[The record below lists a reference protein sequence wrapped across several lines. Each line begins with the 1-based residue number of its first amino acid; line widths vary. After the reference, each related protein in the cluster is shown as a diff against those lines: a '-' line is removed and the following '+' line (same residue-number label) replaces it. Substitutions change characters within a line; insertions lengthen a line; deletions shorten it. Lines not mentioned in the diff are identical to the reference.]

1 MRTRHAWPLM
11 CMPLLVSGMLAVGFL
26 TALSG
31 CPVPG
36 DGNGNAINGNTQPPP
51 SAFGILNI
59 LSNAAFSSEVA
70 LTIFY
75 SVPESAQDVEAFYRV
90 LDAPANQGGEPI
102 GIQETIAENLPA
114 GSNRSFVFDTAGLNP
129 GFYQLGVRTEDETY
143 LSVGTIELQGP
154 PDPEFIEPA
163 DDVVVRAGNEVDVVV
178 DVGDP
183 EGEANWRLFYQDANA
198 PLAEEGQAPDGS
210 LLGTRLA
217 EGEGNSI
224 DFAWDTS
231 NVTPG
236 EYRLGISATD
246 VGATIGE
253 VVAAGGADV
262 IVTAYSDAVVT
273 IRPADTAAEPPVLT
287 FTTNDQTVLIGDT
300 IEIVFTAETFE
311 GDQFLVTLYYVL
323 QGEDDDG
330 EEEQTVFATITDPD
344 VTSAPFDTEDLEPGI
359 YEIGGTIDDG
369 VNPPVDVDED
379 ERVLIDVLGP
389 GDVELAVSSPAL
401 DRQVAQGESIEI
413 EWSTNVPPETGR
425 TFRVFARECTDCSDD
440 DLGEEPDIPIADGL
454 SLNVTSASWDT
465 SDVTGR
471 HVLLVEMTIE
481 ELTNPVLARAPGI
494 VRVSAIAPQ
503 IWMGSLGQG
512 LASARAG
519 EVFQGVNFQDNAG
532 TFLSSVGDYNGDGKD
547 ELVIAARYGK
557 PFFQNPTGVGI
568 GEGYLVFGAER
579 QNRTINLNQVG
590 TSGVPG
596 IVFTGIR
603 PRNAAQNATDGL
615 SSVRQIPDQDGD
627 SLPEL
632 MFGFPF
638 VDSAGMTTGPGSL
651 EKARQFLRGGV
662 VVVSSRNDL
671 LSGASGFGRGVMSLD
686 EVGQKFDLPAAGETI
701 NGNVGD
707 QCDALHRDFFF
718 SDLNEDDENCTVLDQ
733 CDETFDGPF
742 WGFSRDLADS
752 FATVFTPFSSP
763 DQCTGLLCGEEFFNA
778 FVIPSGWAAGCAADQ
793 GRGGSL
799 GLNFN
804 DPVTLEAPS
813 NPIVGSAFYPLR
825 YCDSGVLTDNTPQD
839 PLGARILGRDPGVAG
854 DEVNTGDRF
863 GTSSAVSGG
872 FLLVSAPNRQPLDN
886 EVTGISGDDI
896 PVDPGVVYL
905 FSMNNLWP
913 DWRDVVP
920 IADDGQGEIG
930 GARVGLRQFVLPR
943 TAPPMPYQYQ
953 IDEPGAQC
961 GVDDDL
967 LPRPFIV
974 LGEDDQ
980 KIETVDAIAD
990 FNLDG
995 REDFVIGAP
1004 FANVG
1009 DGAVYVA
1016 YRREPT
1022 IEGDYV
1028 LSQLSRSPDDVER
1041 LAGLRIN
1048 GRSNQD
1054 EGLGEIIGRSLIVT
1068 ESSGFVRSDG
1078 IDFNG
1083 DGVDDLVLGN
1093 PHADNDRGEIIIVF
1107 GTDDLIS
1114 PQGGLDLSCLLNETG
1129 LPADPSGLFDIPR
1142 EPGSCPVPSPP
1153 TGWFEDGDG
1162 VPRAIRIT
1170 GENEGD
1176 LFGFNVAVAG
1186 DFDGDGRSDLL
1197 VGAPDASPMFDSN
1210 EDGVPDTPGIDVVNL
1225 DDPDAPFGDGL
1236 KDDVNGDG
1244 VVNAGDNL
1252 ENAGL
1257 VYLILGSN
1265 DLVTLAATRDQRK
1278 QRTIPVLGLGRSDFR
1293 GLVLIGREEGDQL
1306 GGGVEIKRDRRSFG
1320 VGPAGDIDGDGRDDI
1335 LVGSIL
1341 ADPGGR
1347 TDAGE
1352 AYLVYGFSP

>member
-1 MRTRHAWPLM
+1 
-11 CMPLLVSGMLAVGFL
+11 MPFLASGVLAVGLL

-36 DGNGNAINGNTQPPP
+36 DGNGNAINGNTQPQPTT
-51 SAFGILNI
+51 FGILNI
-59 LSNAAFSSEVA
+59 LSNAAFSRAVA
-70 LTIFY
+70 ITIFY
-75 SVPESAQDVEAFYRV
+75 SVPEDAETVEAFYRV

-102 GIQETIAENLPA
+102 GIQETIAEGLPA
-114 GSNRSFVFDTAGLNP
+114 GTNQTFEFDTTGLNP

-143 LSVGTIELQGP
+143 FSVGTIELEGP
-154 PDPEFIEPA
+154 PDPEFLEPLA
-163 DDVVVRAGNEVDVVV
+163 DVIVRAGDEISVVV
-178 DVGDP
+178 DIRDP
-183 EGEANWRLFYQDANA
+183 EGEANWRLFFQDADA
-198 PLAEEGQAPDGS
+198 PLAEEGQAADGS
-210 LLGTRLA
+210 LLGTRLG

-224 DFAWDTS
+224 NFAWDTS

-236 EYRLGISATD
+236 EYRLGVSATD

-253 VVAAGGADV
+253 VVAAGDADA
-262 IVTAYSDAVVT
+262 IVTTYSDAVVT
-273 IRPADTAAEPPVLT
+273 IRSASSAAEPPVLT
-287 FTTNDQTVLIGDT
+287 FTTNDQTVLTGDT
-300 IEIVFTAETFE
+300 VEIVFSAETFE

-323 QGEDDDG
+323 QDGTDDG
-330 EEEQTVFATITDPD
+330 EEDQTVFATITDPGIS
-344 VTSAPFDTEDLEPGI
+344 SAPFDTEGLDPGI
-359 YEIGGTIDDG
+359 YEIGGTVDDG
-369 VNPPVDVDED
+369 VNPPVEVDED
-379 ERVLIDVLGP
+379 ERVLINVLGSAE
-389 GDVELAVSSPAL
+389 VQLAVTSPAL
-401 DRQVAQGESIEI
+401 DRQVAQGDVVEI

-425 TFRVFARECTDCSDD
+425 TSRVFARACTDCSEG

-471 HVLLVEMTIE
+471 HVVLVEMTLE
-481 ELTNPVLARAPGI
+481 ELTDPVLARAPGI
-494 VRVSAIAPQ
+494 IRVSAIAPQ

-512 LASARAG
+512 LASRQAG

-532 TFLSSVGDYNGDGKD
+532 TFLNSVGDYNGDGKD

-590 TSGVPG
+590 TSQVPG
-596 IVFTGIR
+596 LVFTGIT
-603 PRNAAQNATDGL
+603 PRGEAQSATDGL

-638 VDSAGMTTGPGSL
+638 VDSEGQTVGLL

-662 VVVSSRNDL
+662 VIVSSRNGL
-671 LSGASGFGRGVMSLD
+671 LSAPSGFAQRGVIPLD
-686 EVGQKFDLPAAGETI
+686 WVGQAFNLATPGETI
-701 NGNVGD
+701 NGSLGD
-707 QCDALHRDFFF
+707 ECDRLHTDFFF
-718 SDLNEDDENCTVLDQ
+718 SDDNEDDELCTVLDA

-742 WGFSRDLADS
+742 WGFNRDLADS
-752 FATVFTPFSSP
+752 YTAILRPFSFAA
-763 DQCTGLLCGEEFFNA
+763 QCTGLLCGALANA
-778 FVIPSGWAAGCAADQ
+778 TIIPSGYDGLCAAFQ
-793 GRGGSL
+793 GRGGIFGAAELLSL
-799 GLNFN
+799 EDAG
-804 DPVTLEAPS
+804 DPA
-813 NPIVGSAFYPLR
+813 VGSAFYPLR
-825 YCDSGVLTDNTPQD
+825 YCRNGVIADNEPLE
-839 PLGARILGRDPGVAG
+839 PLGARIIGRDPGEAG

-872 FLLVSAPNRQPLDN
+872 FLLITAPNRQPLDN
-886 EVTGISGDDI
+886 EVTGISGDDV
-896 PVDPGVVYL
+896 PADPGVVYL
-905 FSMNNLWP
+905 FSMTNLWP

-920 IADDGQGEIG
+920 IADDGDGEIQGERV
-930 GARVGLRQFVLPR
+930 GAREFVLPA

-953 IDEPGAQC
+953 IDEPADQC
-961 GVDDDL
+961 GNNDAL
-967 LPRPFIV
+967 RRPFIIM
-974 LGEDDQ
+974 GEDDQ
-980 KIETVDAIAD
+980 KIETVDAISD

-1004 FANVG
+1004 FANSG

-1016 YRREPT
+1016 YRRDPS

-1048 GRSNQD
+1048 GRTNQE
-1054 EGLGEIIGRSLIVT
+1054 EGLGETIGQSLIAR
-1068 ESSGFVRSDG
+1068 ESSGFVRSEG

-1093 PHADNDRGEIIIVF
+1093 PHADNDRGEVIIVF

-1114 PQGGLDLSCLLNETG
+1114 PQGGLDLSCLLNESG
-1129 LPADPSGLFDIPR
+1129 LPADPSGLFEIPR
-1142 EPGSCPVPSPP
+1142 EPGSCPLGNPP
-1153 TGWFEDGDG
+1153 TGWFEDEQGN
-1162 VPRAIRIT
+1162 PRAIRIA

-1176 LFGFNVAVAG
+1176 LFGFNITVAG
-1186 DFDGDGRSDLL
+1186 DFDGDGNSDLL
-1197 VGAPDASPMFDSN
+1197 VAAPEASPMFDSN
-1210 EDGVPDTPGIDVVNL
+1210 EDGIPDTPGIDVVNL
-1225 DDPDAPFGDGL
+1225 DSPEAPFGDGF

-1252 ENAGL
+1252 ANAGL

-1265 DLVTLAATRDQRK
+1265 DLVSLAAARDQRK

-1293 GLVLIGREEGDQL
+1293 GLMLIGRDTGDQL
-1306 GGGVEIKRDRRSFG
+1306 GGGIEIKRDRRSFG
-1320 VGPAGDIDGDGRDDI
+1320 VGAAGDVDGDGRDDI

-1352 AYLVYGFSP
+1352 AYLIYGFSP